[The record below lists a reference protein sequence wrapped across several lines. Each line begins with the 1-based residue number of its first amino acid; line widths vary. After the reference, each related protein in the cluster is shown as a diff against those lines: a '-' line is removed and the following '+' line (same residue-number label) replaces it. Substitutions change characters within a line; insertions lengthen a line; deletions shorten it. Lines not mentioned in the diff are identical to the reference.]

1 MSPCIVT
8 DCSVRTTA
16 MRLGSPELQAWC
28 AGVLEVRNLSAEERQ
43 TERTRSDMSLMANR
57 AGLVAERGSARV
69 TPSRPTP
76 SLGANSTPPLC
87 VKGGFSEGS
96 STDFFNAAG
105 LTSPSDSESPP
116 QVNRGRAP
124 GPAATEWHLT
134 PASLRGTRAS

>member
-1 MSPCIVT
+1 MSPCIAT

-43 TERTRSDMSLMANR
+43 TERTRSNMSLMANR

-76 SLGANSTPPLC
+76 SLGANSRLRPFASK
-87 VKGGFSEGS
+87 VAFSEGS
-96 STDFFNAAG
+96 STDFFNAG

-116 QVNRGRAP
+116 QVIAAELQAP
-124 GPAATEWHLT
+124 LPL
-134 PASLRGTRAS
+134 SGTWRLKA

>member
-1 MSPCIVT
+1 MSPCIAT

-43 TERTRSDMSLMANR
+43 TERTRANMSLMANR

-87 VKGGFSEGS
+87 VKVAFSEGS
-96 STDFFNAAG
+96 STDFNAG
-105 LTSPSDSESPP
+105 LASPSDSESPP

-124 GPAATEWHLT
+124 GPAATEWHLA
-134 PASLRGTRAS
+134 PESLRGTRAS